1 MGKPI
6 GIGRKIYPDGKF
18 KMGYW
23 DKGKFVEGCKKFV
36 TYLLIYR
43 GT

>member
-6 GIGRKIYPDGKF
+6 GVGKKIYPDGKF

-23 DKGKFVEGCKKFV
+23 DKGKFIEGCNK
-36 TYLLIYR
+36 IYKD
-43 GT
+43 